1 MTDKEKQQIKEY
13 RDQELSYSEI
23 SRMLGISVNSVKT
36 YCKRHA
42 LGGTKAFDG
51 KGSTEFCCEQCGIPV
66 KQNPGRK
73 KKRFCSD
80 GCRMKWWNSHMDKVK
95 RKAIYEFTCLH
106 CGKTFTA
113 YGNSGRKYCSHDCY
127 IEERFGGQA

>member
-13 RDQELSYSEI
+13 RDQGLSYSEI

-51 KGSTEFCCEQCGIPV
+51 KGSTEFCCEQCGKPV

-80 GCRMKWWNSHMDKVK
+80 GRRMKWWNSHMDKVK

>member
-1 MTDKEKQQIKEY
+1 M
-13 RDQELSYSEI
+13 
-23 SRMLGISVNSVKT
+23 
-36 YCKRHA
+36 
-42 LGGTKAFDG
+42 
-51 KGSTEFCCEQCGIPV
+51 PV

-80 GCRMKWWNSHMDKVK
+80 SCRMKWWNSHMDKVK

-106 CGKTFTA
+106 CGRTFTA